1 MDVLEFINNELDS
14 YLNNLYIPIEVGI
27 IGMLDEIDNA
37 ADNGPIE
44 EASNVQI
51 GDVLV
56 DRVGFKDAES
66 ELVILKQMP
75 TNVTPHPE

>member
-1 MDVLEFINNELDS
+1 MNVLEFINNELDS